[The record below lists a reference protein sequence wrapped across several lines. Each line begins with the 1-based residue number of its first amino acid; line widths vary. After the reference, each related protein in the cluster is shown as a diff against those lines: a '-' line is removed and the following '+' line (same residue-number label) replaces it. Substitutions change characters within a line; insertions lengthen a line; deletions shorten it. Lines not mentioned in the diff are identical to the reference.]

1 MRFAPLHH
9 HDPGGGAGGSPAPGP
24 TPTGYRVTG
33 AAAGRAA
40 RVPAEARG
48 SVEVRRVTGFGE

>member
-9 HDPGGGAGGSPAPGP
+9 HDPAAAPGP

-33 AAAGRAA
+33 AA
-40 RVPAEARG
+40 VRG
-48 SVEVRRVTGFGE
+48 SVEVRPVTGFGE

>member
-9 HDPGGGAGGSPAPGP
+9 HDPAASPGP
-24 TPTGYRVTG
+24 TPTGYRVTD

-40 RVPAEARG
+40 RVPAAARG
-48 SVEVRRVTGFGE
+48 PVEVRRVTGFGE